1 MEDEEMLFAEEDRQT
16 VEFIKTYLPQEV
28 KERFSDD
35 DIYYFLDAFA
45 EYCEGQGLSESDDE
59 ESEIDIE
66 QAAAFMVNLARK
78 EKIGSFEAEDVRWI
92 VDGQLEYWDTLD
104 AE

>member
-45 EYCEGQGLSESDDE
+45 EYCEEQGLSESDDE